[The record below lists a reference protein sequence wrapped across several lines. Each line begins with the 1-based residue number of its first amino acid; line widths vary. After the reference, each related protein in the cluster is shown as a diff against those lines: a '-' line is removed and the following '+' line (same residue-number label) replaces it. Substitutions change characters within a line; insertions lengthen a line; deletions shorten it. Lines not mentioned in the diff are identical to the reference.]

1 MSEEWLRG
9 ETVRLR
15 ALEPEDLELL
25 YRWENNPAWWDVGNT
40 LAPYSRYLLLYYSFK
55 IIFLLLLAINSL

>member
-25 YRWENNPAWWDVGNT
+25 YRWENNPAW
-40 LAPYSRYLLLYYSFK
+40 
-55 IIFLLLLAINSL
+55 